1 MTELL
6 AGPIGPELVARM
18 ALGFVAAVAGIA
30 LWAHSREASWI
41 FVIAATLLGYIET
54 LLRFLDGLGLVILDT
69 WTWEGI
75 PLVRT
80 GFAVAVPLLYAVGLF
95 LAIRSYRKP

>member
-6 AGPIGPELVARM
+6 SGPVGAELVARM
-18 ALGFVAAVAGIA
+18 AFGFVAAVAGVA
-30 LWAHSREASWI
+30 LWAHTREASWI
-41 FVIAATLLGYIET
+41 LVIAATLLGYVET
-54 LLRFLDGLGLVILDT
+54 LLRFLDGLGLLVLDT

-80 GFAVAVPLLYAVGLF
+80 GFAVAVPFLYALGLW
-95 LAIRSYRKP
+95 LAIRAYRKP